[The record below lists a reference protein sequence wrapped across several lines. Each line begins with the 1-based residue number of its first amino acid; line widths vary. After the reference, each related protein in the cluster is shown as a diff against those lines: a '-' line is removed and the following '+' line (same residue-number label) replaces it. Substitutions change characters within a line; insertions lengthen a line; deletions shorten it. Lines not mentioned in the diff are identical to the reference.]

1 MSTYKVQNVL
11 GSKESGYID
20 KYDLEMFLEKRFP
33 REKFPG
39 PAKDRFHIRV
49 SASLFRQNLRWAA
62 KIPQCSA
69 NALTRKE

>member
-33 REKFPG
+33 RDKFPG

-49 SASLFRQNLRWAA
+49 SACFSIQAEPPLGCQN
-62 KIPQCSA
+62 SA
-69 NALTRKE
+69 VQN

>member
-20 KYDLEMFLEKRFP
+20 KYDLEMFLEKHFP

-39 PAKDRFHIRV
+39 PAKDRFHIREGIEQFEFWAPELV
-49 SASLFRQNLRWAA
+49 PLNDFRPIM
-62 KIPQCSA
+62 KH
-69 NALTRKE
+69 